1 MFNRDKKSFFE
12 RITGSISVNDE
23 DEILTKNST
32 PREAVPFKQNSHDWL
47 ASDDLAPEIIE
58 EPIEEIGELSVDVYQ
73 TDNDIIIQAMIAG
86 VRPEDLN
93 VSITREMVTLEGRRH
108 KQNEVESNGYFMKE
122 LYWGAFA
129 RKILLP
135 CEVEPS
141 EAEAY
146 EKNGLLTLKMP
157 KIDKERTQK
166 IKVRSI

>member
-1 MFNRDKKSFFE
+1 MFNKDKRSFFE

-23 DEILTKNST
+23 DNFETKSSLEKAFSPKIKTSGNT
-32 PREAVPFKQNSHDWL
+32 KDWL
-47 ASDDLAPEIIE
+47 AEAEPVVE
-58 EPIEEIGELSVDVYQ
+58 EVGELSVDVYQ

-93 VSITREMVTLEGRRH
+93 VSITREMVTIEGRRQ
-108 KQNEVESNGYFMKE
+108 KTNEVDGDGYFMRE

-129 RKILLP
+129 RKVLLP

-146 EKNGLLTLKMP
+146 EKNGLLTLRMP
-157 KIDKERTQK
+157 KIDKQRTQK
-166 IKVRSI
+166 VKVRSL

>member
-1 MFNRDKKSFFE
+1 MFNKDKRSFFE

-23 DEILTKNST
+23 DEVIIKTSEPVFSPKVKANT
-32 PREAVPFKQNSHDWL
+32 WL
-47 ASDDLAPEIIE
+47 EVE
-58 EPIEEIGELSVDVYQ
+58 EEIEPVEEVGELSVDVYQ
-73 TDNDIIIQAMIAG
+73 TDNDIVVQAMIAG

-93 VSITREMVTLEGRRH
+93 VSITREMVTLEGRRQ
-108 KQNEVESNGYFMKE
+108 KSAEVEGDGYFMKE

-146 EKNGLLTLKMP
+146 EKSGLLTLRMP
-157 KIDKERTQK
+157 KIDKARTQK
-166 IKVRSI
+166 VKVRSL

>member
-1 MFNRDKKSFFE
+1 MFNKDKRSFFE

-23 DEILTKNST
+23 EEVKVKTAKEPAFSPKIKGGANWL
-32 PREAVPFKQNSHDWL
+32 EA
-47 ASDDLAPEIIE
+47 E
-58 EPIEEIGELSVDVYQ
+58 EPMEIAEEIGELSVDVYQ
-73 TDNDIIIQAMIAG
+73 TDNDIVIQAMIAG

-93 VSITREMVTLEGRRH
+93 VSITREMVTLEGRRQ
-108 KQNEVESNGYFMKE
+108 KSTEVEGDGYFMKE

-146 EKNGLLTLKMP
+146 EKNGLLTLRMP
-157 KIDKERTQK
+157 KIDKARTQK
-166 IKVRSI
+166 VKVRSL

>member
-1 MFNRDKKSFFE
+1 MFNKDKRSFFE

-23 DEILTKNST
+23 DEVIIKTNEPAYSPKIKANTWLEVEE
-32 PREAVPFKQNSHDWL
+32 EA
-47 ASDDLAPEIIE
+47 
-58 EPIEEIGELSVDVYQ
+58 EPIEEVGELSVDVYQ
-73 TDNDIIIQAMIAG
+73 TDNDIVVQAMIAG

-93 VSITREMVTLEGRRH
+93 VSITREMVTIEGRRQ
-108 KQNEVESNGYFMKE
+108 KVTEVERDGYFMKE

-146 EKNGLLTLKMP
+146 EKSGLLTLRMP
-157 KIDKERTQK
+157 KIDKARTQK
-166 IKVRSI
+166 VKVRSL

>member
-1 MFNRDKKSFFE
+1 MFNKDKRSFFE

-23 DEILTKNST
+23 EEVNTRPLEKAFSPKIKAGGNSQWLDEAE
-32 PREAVPFKQNSHDWL
+32 PV
-47 ASDDLAPEIIE
+47 IE
-58 EPIEEIGELSVDVYQ
+58 EVGELSVDVYQ
-73 TDNDIIIQAMIAG
+73 TDSDIVVQAMIAG
-86 VRPEDLN
+86 IKSEDLN
-93 VSITREMVTLEGRRH
+93 VSITREMVTIEGRRQ
-108 KQNEVESNGYFMKE
+108 KTSEVEGDGYFMKE

-146 EKNGLLTLKMP
+146 EKNGLLTLRMP

-166 IKVRSI
+166 IKVRSL

>member
-1 MFNRDKKSFFE
+1 MFNKDKRSFFE

-23 DEILTKNST
+23 EEVKVNKSSEPVFSPKIKGSST
-32 PREAVPFKQNSHDWL
+32 WLEAEEVL
-47 ASDDLAPEIIE
+47 

-73 TDNDIIIQAMIAG
+73 TDNDLVVQAMIAG
-86 VRPEDLN
+86 VRSEDLN
-93 VSITREMVTLEGRRH
+93 VSITREMVTLEGRRQ
-108 KQNEVESNGYFMKE
+108 KASEVEKDGYFIKE

-146 EKNGLLTLKMP
+146 EKNGLLTLRMP
-157 KIDKERTQK
+157 KIDKARTQK
-166 IKVRSI
+166 VKVRSL

>member
-1 MFNRDKKSFFE
+1 MLNHHKDKRSFFE

-23 DEILTKNST
+23 EEFSTTKPLEKAFSPKIKANGDTSQWLN
-32 PREAVPFKQNSHDWL
+32 EA
-47 ASDDLAPEIIE
+47 
-58 EPIEEIGELSVDVYQ
+58 EPLVEEIGELSVDVYQ
-73 TDNDIIIQAMIAG
+73 TDNDIIIQAMVAG
-86 VRPEDLN
+86 VRSEDLN
-93 VSITREMVTLEGRRH
+93 ISITREMVTLEGRRH
-108 KQNEVESNGYFMKE
+108 KSAEIEGDNYFMKE

-166 IKVRSI
+166 VKVRSL

>member
-1 MFNRDKKSFFE
+1 MFNKDKRSFFE

-23 DEILTKNST
+23 EEVMIKTSEPAYAPKVKVNTWLEVEE
-32 PREAVPFKQNSHDWL
+32 EA
-47 ASDDLAPEIIE
+47 
-58 EPIEEIGELSVDVYQ
+58 EPIEEVGELSVDVYQ
-73 TDNDIIIQAMIAG
+73 TDSDIVVQAMIAG

-93 VSITREMVTLEGRRH
+93 VSITREMVTLEGRRQ
-108 KQNEVESNGYFMKE
+108 KQTEVERDGYFMKE

-146 EKNGLLTLKMP
+146 EKSGLLTLRMP
-157 KIDKERTQK
+157 KIDKARTQK
-166 IKVRSI
+166 VKVRSL